1 MGVVSCCSLY
11 PFKGK
16 SYVLVFE
23 YLAVYT
29 PTNVKRSGLI
39 ILYLKYL
46 EESSKALVTQELQMP
61 PNPSISTQLD

>member
-1 MGVVSCCSLY
+1 MWSLMVSCCSLY

-29 PTNVKRSGLI
+29 PTNVKRSGRFDIPGKCTYQATLS
-39 ILYLKYL
+39 LCF
-46 EESSKALVTQELQMP
+46 S
-61 PNPSISTQLD
+61 